1 MAGSVMLHCG
11 SVGNTS
17 RTRRSTSPAA
27 EVCGKLL
34 VFGIEGKKIVDCCA

>member
-1 MAGSVMLHCG
+1 MLHCD

-27 EVCGKLL
+27 EVCGKIL
-34 VFGIEGKKIVDCCA
+34 VFGIEVKEIVDCCA